1 MLLSKRFFARSRA
14 LASRAGPPP
23 GHAAIRQFSLSTMMP
38 SKVSTKAAISKHKQ
52 ALMNVGFSFF
62 TCILGAQVL
71 RLRYDVDNEEEE
83 RNELRKSAQDIYR
96 SIHASR
102 LEELCKDMEASPA
115 QCKAIENYFGS
126 MRSLIPGDFDALENT
141 IQKEIIQEKA
151 AAEAEKQR
159 KPKVK
164 KFVV

>member
-1 MLLSKRFFARSRA
+1 
-14 LASRAGPPP
+14 
-23 GHAAIRQFSLSTMMP
+23 
-38 SKVSTKAAISKHKQ
+38 
-52 ALMNVGFSFF
+52 
-62 TCILGAQVL
+62 
-71 RLRYDVDNEEEE
+71 
-83 RNELRKSAQDIYR
+83 
-96 SIHASR
+96 
-102 LEELCKDMEASPA
+102 MEASPA